1 MKLLEYLITF
11 PVVDQCFL
19 FVRISTLS
27 PISMPVPSLSTQC
40 MFGKR
45 RENVRAGGKGN
56 LLSLSSSDLMID
68 RILLLTISGRS
79 SSMYNFLTVVV
90 SIVIERCG
98 FNLF

>member
-1 MKLLEYLITF
+1 M
-11 PVVDQCFL
+11 
-19 FVRISTLS
+19 S

-45 RENVRAGGKGN
+45 RENVSAGVKGN
-56 LLSLSSSDLMID
+56 LLSLASNDLMID
-68 RILLLTISGRS
+68 RMLLLAIYRRS

-90 SIVIERCG
+90 SIVIEQCD